1 MGRYDEY
8 SLMDMLKVG
17 VFSYAYTCCGML
29 FFRSV
34 SHFSVLKTILSGFI
48 YHTLLVLVLV
58 ILLSVIFNND

>member
-1 MGRYDEY
+1 MGKYDEY
-8 SLMDMLKVG
+8 SLTDMLKVG

-48 YHTLLVLVLV
+48 YHTLLVFSLIV
-58 ILLSVIFNND
+58 LLSLIFNKD